1 MSREVKV
8 MRLPVING
16 KKEWVIEYHTIYTK
30 AEADKQGIKYHE
42 DWRKAFWA
50 DEIKIGDYVLSESRP
65 YVTKGD
71 GKRHV
76 RAVKQSKV
84 YPLEVIPVIGISRN
98 SALPVLYLPN
108 GCFAPMSKRPL
119 TGQQFKHR
127 HVLNPDG
134 YRSPKNELYK
144 SHKMTTHE
152 SNESYNRAMAMAAFV
167 YMRTGDPIKA
177 YTAAYQTRAF
187 FKSMSFIQKQKYSV
201 GLLNRPVFRRY
212 CMGDFEGLAQM
223 WEDSGEDPSVV
234 IKKAIGMMDREELT
248 VDDFLKLA
256 RFVYI
261 LHPATVKL
269 VMLAEGKQDLESK
282 LTELPETKPEHLTLE
297 GEISPGQYL
306 PGEQQPSGE
315 VKEDGKN
322 GKRKKPR
329 GKKRVDEV
337 VSEGV
342 STQ

>member
-1 MSREVKV
+1 MV
-8 MRLPVING
+8 NG
-16 KKEWVIEYHTIYTK
+16 KRTFEIEYHTIYTK
-30 AEADKQGIKYHE
+30 AEAETQGVEYHE

-50 DEIKIGDYVLSESRP
+50 DEIKIGDYVLSEARP
-65 YVTKGD
+65 YITKGD

-76 RAVKQSKV
+76 RAVNQSKV

-127 HVLNPDG
+127 HVLNPNG
-134 YRSPKNELYK
+134 YKSPKNELYK
-144 SHKMTTHE
+144 SQLMTTGE
-152 SNESYNRAMAMAAFV
+152 SNESYNRAMALAAFV
-167 YMRTGDPIKA
+167 YMRTGDPVKA

-187 FKSMSFIQKQKYSV
+187 FKGMTVMSIRKYSV

-212 CMGDFEGLAQM
+212 CMGDFVGLEQM
-223 WEDSGEDPSVV
+223 WMDSGEDPSVV
-234 IKKAIGMMDREELT
+234 IKKAIQMMDRDKLT

-256 RFVYI
+256 RFVMI
-261 LHPATVKL
+261 LHPATVKMVL
-269 VMLAEGKQDLESK
+269 LAEGKQDLESK

-297 GEISPGQYL
+297 GEITPGAFIPEVQK
-306 PGEQQPSGE
+306 PSGE